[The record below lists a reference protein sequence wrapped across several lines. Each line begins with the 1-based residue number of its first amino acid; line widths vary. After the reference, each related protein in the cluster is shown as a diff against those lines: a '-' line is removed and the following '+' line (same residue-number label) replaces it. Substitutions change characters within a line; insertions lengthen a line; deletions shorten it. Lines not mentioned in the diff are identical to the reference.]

1 MACTSTRQ
9 LRSLPLRRAQGGL
22 SHQGRIRA
30 TRRDGNMATA
40 SSSKVLISF
49 DVDGTLIHTVGKDAN
64 KVAEYC
70 SLKMGCSNL

>member
-9 LRSLPLRRAQGGL
+9 LHSLLLRRPQGGL
-22 SHQGRIRA
+22 SPQGRIGA
-30 TRRDGNMATA
+30 TRRDSIMATA

-64 KVAEYC
+64 KVAEIC
-70 SLKMGCSNL
+70 

>member
-9 LRSLPLRRAQGGL
+9 LHSLLLRKVPQGGL
-22 SHQGRIRA
+22 SPRGRIRA
-30 TRRDGNMATA
+30 TRRDSIMATA

-64 KVAEYC
+64 KVADIF
-70 SLKMGCSNL
+70 